1 MTPQISPQAQALAMR
16 LAHEQGDT
24 DFELSDWLSNRTYSL
39 ELLEAAA
46 RGDVQALATFEPKQ
60 GFRFFPERTT

>member
-46 RGDVQALATFEPKQ
+46 RGDVQALAAVRAEAGLPVFS
-60 GFRFFPERTT
+60 

>member
-46 RGDVQALATFEPKQ
+46 RGDVQALATV
-60 GFRFFPERTT
+60 RTEAGLPIFS